1 MDEQNKI
8 VTVVELNAQQA
19 QQELVKL
26 NATVSNSTKTLEER
40 IEAKNK
46 AIEIQN
52 SLSKKTIAALEN
64 ERRTLEGRG
73 AAEREL
79 QAIFEKLNKAKLDA
93 LKVSER
99 SKVEIDKLTAAN
111 DKYISKLE
119 EEAAAVKKLE
129 STTINLN
136 SSFEEVYGS
145 LQPLN
150 TRMGE
155 AEDRLYE
162 LAAAGKTTSQEYTD
176 LLAVVANYKKIQQ
189 ETDRVVDAAA
199 TTMSQNLAGA
209 ANVVATSFQVLES
222 GLAVVGVESEKTAE
236 VLLKVQASMAFADGI
251 KSLTEM
257 GGQFRAFKTL
267 IVNSYLQMTTAK
279 TADAVATEAGIVV
292 ENQSTASKIKSTV
305 VLGAQTVATNIA
317 TAAQWLWNTAVMAN
331 PIVALVVALA
341 AAAAGIYYFTK
352 MLVDS
357 SEAND
362 KAAAGTKTLE
372 KALDKESI
380 TLAKTGNAVRDK
392 NKQTL
397 AMAKANGESSESIR
411 KLEKK
416 LIDEQI
422 ATDKAS
428 TITAR
433 NTFIQER
440 NNLAKLKAS
449 DASDEVIKAREK
461 EVAVAYQ
468 IFQREN
474 KQLDSSYKERAQL
487 VKNHEVQIATERT
500 EARKKAVEDSKK
512 SQKDRDDAAKK
523 KADADAKTAKEAL
536 ELKKR
541 QLAAEIS
548 LAETDVS
555 AKKAK
560 DPKVDTLDAEKKI
573 LDKKKEYELLT
584 EQLLVDEKL
593 AIKAKYNEQELE
605 LDLKQAEKKRKIEE
619 ENYKL
624 QQEAKLLDLEARQEI
639 DRIEFDSKSATILE
653 RNAFDIAQLQ
663 ARSDAEL
670 ANTLLTEAQKAKI
683 TKDTLNQIAIMNKQ
697 ATIAN
702 KASVDQQADD
712 GINALAESFGIA
724 KEVAVAKMIIA
735 APEAIGNSFKNAAAA
750 YVPPVSIAMGAL
762 GAATTVVPII
772 KGLTDIKK
780 TRFPGKGGSSGGG
793 GSISS
798 PTGAT
803 SVSKA
808 AVGDLAAN
816 NLAQLGVD
824 PSVKSAATADAANNV
839 SGSTGREIVF
849 SEGKYSDFKNQV
861 DFKEQ
866 KTSI

>member
-73 AAEREL
+73 ATEREL
-79 QAIFEKLNKAKLDA
+79 QTIFVKLNSAKLEA
-93 LKVSER
+93 LKTSEKSR
-99 SKVEIDKLTAAN
+99 VEIEKLTAAQ
-111 DKYISKLE
+111 DKQVQKSNA
-119 EEAAAVKKLE
+119 EATAVKSLRTQLRE
-129 STTINLN
+129 ATVEQGNLAQQYGET
-136 SSFEEVYGS
+136 SAEAIKAAKAVAEIKDQISFNKDLIDSFDPDQKFKALGAATEIAGTAIS
-145 LQPLN
+145 GITSGMALFGD
-150 TRMGE
+150 TGE
-155 AEDRLYE
+155 A
-162 LAAAGKTTSQEYTD
+162 T
-176 LLAVVANYKKIQQ
+176 
-189 ETDRVVDAAA
+189 
-199 TTMSQNLAGA
+199 
-209 ANVVATSFQVLES
+209 
-222 GLAVVGVESEKTAE
+222 EK
-236 VLLKVQASMAFADGI
+236 VLLKVQAAMAFSQALQQLSGLGDQYKVF
-251 KSLTEM
+251 KST
-257 GGQFRAFKTL
+257 
-267 IVNSYLQMTTAK
+267 IVGAYLSITTAK
-279 TADAVATEAGIVV
+279 AADTIATGVNIAA
-292 ENQSTASKIKSTV
+292 ENQSTASKVKNTIVT
-305 VLGAQTVATNIA
+305 GAQTVAVNIA
-317 TAAQWLWNTAVMAN
+317 TAAQWLWNTAIMAN
-331 PIVALVVALA
+331 PIVALIVAVA
-341 AAAAGIYYFTK
+341 AAAAGIYYLTK
-352 MLVDS
+352 MLMDS
-357 SEAND
+357 SEANE
-362 KAAAGTKTLE
+362 KAAEDTKTLE

-380 TLAKTGNAVRDK
+380 SLVRTGNAIRDK

-461 EVAVAYQ
+461 EVAVAYE

-487 VKNHEVQIATERT
+487 LKDHEVQIAAEKT
-500 EARKKAVEDSKK
+500 EARKKAAEDSKK

-523 KADADAKTAKEAL
+523 KADADAKAAKEAL

-548 LAETDVS
+548 LAETEVTK
-555 AKKAK
+555 KKAK
-560 DPKVDTLDAEKKI
+560 DPKADTLEEEKNILHKRAE
-573 LDKKKEYELLT
+573 LELMT
-584 EQLLVDEKL
+584 EKLLSDEKL
-593 AIKAKYNEQELE
+593 AILSRFNEQELE
-605 LDLKQAEKKRKIEE
+605 LDLKQAEEKKKIADEA
-619 ENYKL
+619 YRV
-624 QQEAKLLDLEARQEI
+624 QQEQRQADLEAKQEI
-639 DRIEFDSKSATILE
+639 ARMEFDSHSNTILE
-653 RNAFDIAQLQ
+653 TNAFDVAQLK
-663 ARSDAEL
+663 AHSDFL
-670 ANTLLTEAQKAKI
+670 LKNTLLTETERARIKKE
-683 TKDTLNQIAIMNKQ
+683 TENQIAIMNKQ
-697 ATIAN
+697 AEIAN
-702 KASVDQQADD
+702 KKSVDQQASD
-712 GINALAESFGIA
+712 GIDALAESFGIA

-750 YVPPVSIAMGAL
+750 YVPPLSLAMGAL
-762 GAATTVVPII
+762 GAAGTIVPIV
-772 KGLTDIKK
+772 KGLSDIKK
-780 TRFPGKGGSSGGG
+780 TRFPGKKSGSSGSGG

-798 PTGAT
+798 
-803 SVSKA
+803 SVSGGSVAKA

-824 PSVKSAATADAANNV
+824 PSVKSAATADAANNI
-839 SGSTGREIVF
+839 SGSTGKEVVF